1 MGMRNLKPNL
11 STQFNILKKL
21 CSKALSFYKQK
32 AKMVAW
38 QTSWWG
44 FHPAQKPSSSV
55 YFCMILRSSRQ
66 LHSGPWSYQSS
77 ENIRSEI
84 MLYVQ
89 NFNCA
94 FVSVIGEVKFVQ
106 KLREANLEEEK
117 ECQMP
122 LMNMTT
128 VKEEAKQDQCT
139 RYARI
144 TSISSSICVRFFKSF
159 FGKTSG
165 ILKLLSRGRLEL

>member
-1 MGMRNLKPNL
+1 
-11 STQFNILKKL
+11 
-21 CSKALSFYKQK
+21 
-32 AKMVAW
+32 
-38 QTSWWG
+38 
-44 FHPAQKPSSSV
+44 
-55 YFCMILRSSRQ
+55 
-66 LHSGPWSYQSS
+66 
-77 ENIRSEI
+77 

-128 VKEEAKQDQCT
+128 VKEAKQHQCT

-144 TSISSSICVRFFKSF
+144 TSISSSICVRFSF
-159 FGKTSG
+159 FG
-165 ILKLLSRGRLEL
+165 RLQEF